1 MLVGGNGAGKST
13 YYRLFLEPTGIPFV
27 NADVLARLMFPD
39 APEAHSYEAAL
50 LAEQQRLK
58 LVQAG
63 ISFCFETVFSHPSK
77 IDFLVQAKASGYQV
91 ILVMIHLGSPQLNQ
105 ARIAMRVSEGGHN
118 VPAAKVEG
126 RIARMLKQVKVV
138 LPLCDLV
145 QLYDN
150 SSAEHPF
157 QPIATLEQG
166 YCRPHSASL
175 SPWAASLLAF

>member
-1 MLVGGNGAGKST
+1 
-13 YYRLFLEPTGIPFV
+13 
-27 NADVLARLMFPD
+27 
-39 APEAHSYEAAL
+39 
-50 LAEQQRLK
+50 
-58 LVQAG
+58 
-63 ISFCFETVFSHPSK
+63 
-77 IDFLVQAKASGYQV
+77 LVQAKASGYQV

-175 SPWAASLLAF
+175 PPWAASLLAF

>member
-1 MLVGGNGAGKST
+1 MLRVASS
-13 YYRLFLEPTGIPFV
+13 E
-27 NADVLARLMFPD
+27 

-58 LVQAG
+58 LLQAG
-63 ISFCFETVFSHPSK
+63 ISFCFEPVFFHPSK

-91 ILVMIHLGSPQLNQ
+91 ILVMIHLVSLRLNQ

-145 QLYDN
+145 Q
-150 SSAEHPF
+150 
-157 QPIATLEQG
+157 PIATLEQG
-166 YCRPHSASL
+166 YCRPHSSSL
-175 SPWAASLLAF
+175 PPCAASLLAF